1 MRGSGV
7 LALLA
12 FTLAFALAFF
22 VSPQLL
28 EHKAE
33 EPLVVLL
40 DNGLT
45 VIIKEASSAP
55 IVAIDVWVA
64 TGSINENDVNNGISH
79 FFEHML
85 FKGTEKRGVGEID
98 RAIDALGARNNAATG
113 KDFTH
118 YFIITPS
125 ESFEE
130 VLEIQAD
137 AIMNSA
143 FDPGEIEKERLVILE
158 EKRRSLDN
166 PRSLLFDA
174 LYELSYS
181 KHPYRRPIL
190 GTMESISGITRAD
203 FLEYHKKH
211 YTPSNMAVIIVGD
224 VKAKE
229 ALERVKAA
237 FKFEGPGTLPAQGEI
252 EAPKGVKRR
261 VIEKKVNQAYMG
273 MAFHGPSIREEDNYV
288 MDVIATLLGEGG
300 SSRLNREIKEEKQL
314 VNSIEAF
321 FFSQKDDGLFFVT
334 AAMKEE
340 NLERVEEEVLKALAK
355 LKSDAPSEAE
365 LEKAKTQLVTQYAF
379 NSETNIQQAQN
390 FGYYYAVA
398 GDYSLALKYPDNIRQ
413 VTREDVKRV
422 AKEYFG
428 EDYSIAIVKPMHQ
441 GGEG

>member
-12 FTLAFALAFF
+12 FILAFALAFLI
-22 VSPQLL
+22 SPVLL
-28 EHKAE
+28 ERKAE
-33 EPLVVLL
+33 EPLAIVL

-45 VIIKEASSAP
+45 VIIKEVPATP

-64 TGSINENDVNNGISH
+64 TGSINEKEENNGISH

-85 FKGTEKRGVGEID
+85 FKGTEKRGAGEID
-98 RAIDALGARNNAATG
+98 SAIDAMGARNNAATG

-118 YFIITPS
+118 YYIITPS
-125 ESFEE
+125 ENFEE
-130 VLEIQAD
+130 ALEIQAD

-166 PRSLLFDA
+166 PMSLLFDA
-174 LYELSYS
+174 LYELSYTE
-181 KHPYRRPIL
+181 HPYRRPIL
-190 GTMESISGITRAD
+190 GTMESVSGITRDD
-203 FLEYHKKH
+203 FLEYHEK
-211 YTPSNMAVIIVGD
+211 YYVPSNMAVVIVGD

-229 ALERVKAA
+229 ALERVKEA
-237 FKFEGPGTLPAQGEI
+237 FKFEGLEIPPAQGEI
-252 EAPKGVKRR
+252 EAQRGVKRL
-261 VIEKKVNQAYMG
+261 VIEKDVNQAYMG
-273 MAFHGPSIREEDNYV
+273 MAFHGPSIKEGDSYA
-288 MDVIATLLGEGG
+288 MDMIAAVLGEGR

-314 VNSIEAF
+314 VNSVEAF

-340 NLERVEEEVLKALAK
+340 NLERVEEEVLKMLIE
-355 LKSDAPSEAE
+355 LKTEPPREEE
-365 LEKAKTQLVTQYAF
+365 LNKAKTQIITQHAF

-398 GDYSLALKYPDNIRQ
+398 GDYSLALEYPENIRR
-413 VTREDVKRV
+413 VTREDVRRV
-422 AKEYFG
+422 AEEYFG
-428 EDYSIAIVKPMHQ
+428 NYSIAIVKPLPQ